1 MPSESGGDSSQA
13 ASENE
18 DAKIN
23 SESPSTSPGL
33 KRHGEIDW
41 RKWGMGAAS
50 MKAWVDRRQ
59 VQVQN
64 FSSESRIISIRSLF
78 QGGVNHQSGGCK
90 RERKHEV
97 SSCQE
102 TIEPILMAFSDK
114 IAFLAYQGLTPGLV

>member
-1 MPSESGGDSSQA
+1 MPSESGGDNSQA

-50 MKAWVDRRQ
+50 MKLGLTEDRFRCKISRLKAASYQ
-59 VQVQN
+59 
-64 FSSESRIISIRSLF
+64 SEVYFR
-78 QGGVNHQSGGCK
+78 
-90 RERKHEV
+90 EV
-97 SSCQE
+97 S
-102 TIEPILMAFSDK
+102 TIN
-114 IAFLAYQGLTPGLV
+114 PGGARGKGSTKLVVAKRQLNLF